1 MKNTLLKA
9 RQQMGSRAPPPEM
22 IAFTAAG
29 GFAMRMAMEFQS
41 VALSL
46 DLSRQADALRIT
58 FAFASENGAA
68 FIGSFLALLEPSVTE
83 ALAMMQ
89 EPPAPGA
96 APAPAAAPA
105 APPSAPAAPPDPVYR
120 AVFQGKEA
128 HVTMAGA
135 TLDRIIGTVAG
146 LISAG
151 KQPPDRPPF
160 PMPGEGP
167 DEE

>member
-1 MKNTLLKA
+1 M
-9 RQQMGSRAPPPEM
+9 
-22 IAFTAAG
+22 
-29 GFAMRMAMEFQS
+29 
-41 VALSL
+41 
-46 DLSRQADALRIT
+46 
-58 FAFASENGAA
+58 
-68 FIGSFLALLEPSVTE
+68 EPSLTE

-89 EPPAPGA
+89 YPPAPDQAPPAPGA
-96 APAPAAAPA
+96 APPAASAPAPAPAAAPA
-105 APPSAPAAPPDPVYR
+105 AAPPEPVYR

-128 HVTMAGA
+128 RVTMTGT

-167 DEE
+167 EEE